1 MKRRSSWLNGLRGNQ
16 RGQTLRLRL
25 PTHSSPSIQPADR
38 TGKAPR
44 QPMLNLPHHTS
55 DTVSGSD
62 RSTECDATMTQ
73 HTPGASPGRR
83 TQMIL
88 GSFCAAMTAAFAFL
102 ALDTPTPVRGFPLT
116 NVIHPADQ
124 QDHNKLDLLFPNDQ
138 PVADQRWSGIV
149 IHHLGDPFGTP
160 ESIHRQHLSWGYQ
173 GLGYHFLIGNGNG
186 LGDGEVHVGYRWAGQ
201 LPGAHVVGEA
211 GRGHN
216 EHSIGICLVGNGD
229 NHAFSERQVRHLTR
243 LVQRLQRELNIPRSQ
258 VLLHRD
264 IAADVSSPGSMFPLA
279 EFQSQLL
286 DLPR

>member
-1 MKRRSSWLNGLRGNQ
+1 MKHRSWWMGGLHRGRRPRAM
-16 RGQTLRLRL
+16 RIHI
-25 PTHSSPSIQPADR
+25 PTHSSRNGNSADVL
-38 TGKAPR
+38 GKAPSPSMSNR
-44 QPMLNLPHHTS
+44 PDHTTES
-55 DTVSGSD
+55 VSGSD
-62 RSTECDATMTQ
+62 RSTQREAATTS
-73 HTPGASPGRR
+73 PGTAPGRR

-88 GSFCAAMTAAFAFL
+88 GSFCVAMTAAFAFL
-102 ALDTPTPVRGFPLT
+102 AIDTPTPVRGFPLT
-116 NVIHPADQ
+116 EITAIDRAQPDV
-124 QDHNKLDLLFPNDQ
+124 DLLFPDDQ
-138 PVADQRWSGIV
+138 PLAGERWTGIV

-186 LGDGEVHVGYRWAGQ
+186 LGDGEIHVGYRWAGQ

-216 EHSIGICLVGNGD
+216 ERSVGICLVGNGD
-229 NHAFSERQVRHLTR
+229 NRTFSDRQIRHLIR
-243 LVQRLQRELNIPRSQ
+243 LVHRLQRRLNIPREQ